1 MKKIIFLIFL
11 LSIGLV
17 NAAVDDWCGGDS
29 DGGNEPLV
37 DSYIVQTGD
46 DRSYDICEG
55 VKLTEYYCNAR
66 NADPKGTTYYVD
78 DCDERNLVYAT
89 SDTDIN
95 NVYEDSDGASY
106 TTPGK
111 VTWTREYYGKTD
123 DVFIASEVYQ
133 EYLDE
138 CSDSNKLTEH
148 VVSGGKDSTSEVSCS
163 SQGTNYKCL
172 ETSNGAF
179 CGECSSNSDCSS
191 SKPYCTNNK
200 CVVCTQDSHCSSG
213 QYCKDDNTCTTI
225 SAGSNLG
232 SSGLTATTGSQ
243 ASTTS
248 RVRTRFRAA
257 EAGECQ
263 ASEDCD
269 GLYGESATSWKCDD
283 EGLCKQKSRLF
294 GIMGSKS
301 PNQEK
306 PERFFGRFWYW
317 FRFNN

>member
-17 NAAVDDWCGGDS
+17 NAAVDDWCGDS
-29 DGGNEPLV
+29 DDANDPYIDG
-37 DSYIVQTGD
+37 YIVETGD
-46 DRSYDICEG
+46 DRSYDSCEG
-55 VKLTEYYCNAR
+55 IKLIEYYCNAR
-66 NADPKGTTYYVD
+66 NADPRTAFYYVD

-89 SDTDIN
+89 SDTDMN

-111 VTWTREYYGKTD
+111 VTLIREYYGKTD
-123 DVFIASEVYQ
+123 DVFIGSEVYQ

-148 VVSGGKDSTSEVSCS
+148 VVSGGKDSSSEVSCS

-191 SKPYCTNNK
+191 PESYCLSNT
-200 CVVCTQDSHCSSG
+200 CVECKQDSHCSSG

-269 GLYGESATSWKCDD
+269 ELYGESAT
-283 EGLCKQKSRLF
+283 
-294 GIMGSKS
+294 
-301 PNQEK
+301 
-306 PERFFGRFWYW
+306 
-317 FRFNN
+317 